1 MPPAPEKA
9 IAAASIL
16 PNSTASHSAA
26 MAKIATTTLNKEQ
39 RRHLLRVM
47 LESRLG
53 DLREE
58 SLNRQGKGHFH
69 VSGRGHEA
77 LGSVGA
83 LLHNGDYLVP
93 YYRDRALCLGRGLT
107 TRHLA
112 LEYFS
117 RRDSASRG
125 RMMPSHYSSRE
136 LNIVSVPTP
145 TGAQLIPACGIA
157 WGIQLDGKDNVVVT
171 SIGDAAT
178 RQGDFYEAVSFAVER
193 KLPVLLIVEDNAYGI
208 STPTRKTNP
217 LALQSLNPAQWRE
230 VDGSDPEVVHAE
242 VAAALARLRAGEGP
256 AFLWVKLERLS
267 SHTSSDDHTLY
278 RSKEDIAGLEHADPV
293 RVLKERMI
301 SAGELTAGEFK
312 HLEAEIKEKVRA
324 DYAAAEKAGHPLAS
338 ELMIDVTGPAPELGG
353 QLYKAG
359 TYRMGDL
366 INRTLRAGLDAD
378 PGRMVFGEDVEDPK
392 GGVFRLTQKLS
403 TDFPA
408 QVFNSPL
415 AESTIIGVGGGLA
428 LYGRRPVFEI
438 QFIDFIYP
446 GFNQLV
452 SNLANLRWRTNGEW
466 KVPLVLYAPYGA
478 YLPGGG
484 LWHSQA
490 NEAVFTHFP
499 GINVV
504 IPSSPEDAAGLL
516 WTAMHSED
524 VTLFLAPKHM
534 LWAEHAVT
542 EPIVPVPF
550 GRARRLTEGADV
562 TVVTWGNTV
571 EKAREALTELNGT
584 VAIELIDLRSIAPWD
599 KTLIEE
605 SVAKT
610 GRLVIVQEDTENCS
624 VGQMIIQHISGVPAL
639 WARLVAPP
647 MLVSKG
653 NVMIGYNPIYEY
665 AALPDVK
672 RIVEAIRRT
681 ADIDVARGV
690 QDLPVGAS
698 SFATAAST
706 DAAAGE
712 PVANGHDAGVDTHG
726 PRSTVVAGTADI
738 IVRVPIMGEGLRSAR
753 VVVLNKKTGDA
764 VKHDEVLCE
773 VETDKAVYPIEA
785 SFAGIFKSWK
795 IKVDDTVLIGQEIAL
810 VTGDAASVA
819 ALPVEKNVGG
829 SLPPDRPAL
838 PLPAAAKSLPAQ
850 PAVAG
855 PSPDKPTSLTS
866 AATPSTPSAPM
877 QGTIRPPALSPA
889 ITRRLDTVVPANLLM
904 DCRWEALRL
913 VREASKAVLGK
924 AAPSPSAMMAW
935 CVTRTMEQHAGF
947 RRLVNKDG
955 IIHELTDF
963 DLGVAVALAGDRLG
977 TAAIT
982 LANKLGWT
990 DFVAAYGRAI
1000 EETRAG
1006 RVGEVQAPLNIS
1018 SLGAFGVENATPI
1031 VVPPAM
1037 STLFIGAAHEKMIKD
1052 SGIVY
1057 PMEVVTLSLTFDH
1070 RVVNGAGAAAF
1081 MMELKKQFENFKL
1094 PG

>member
-1 MPPAPEKA
+1 
-9 IAAASIL
+9 
-16 PNSTASHSAA
+16 
-26 MAKIATTTLNKEQ
+26 MAKTATSTLNKEQ
-39 RRHLLRVM
+39 RRHLLRIM
-47 LESRLG
+47 LESRHG

-77 LGSVGA
+77 LGVVGTQ
-83 LLHNGDYLVP
+83 LRDGDYLVP
-93 YYRDRALCLGRGLT
+93 YYRDRAMCLGRGMT
-107 TRHLA
+107 TRYMA

-145 TGAQLIPACGIA
+145 TGAQLIPACGVA
-157 WGIQLDGKDNVVVT
+157 WGIQLDAKDNVVVVC
-171 SIGDAAT
+171 IGDAAT
-178 RQGDFYEAVSFAVER
+178 RQGDFFEAVSFALER
-193 KLPVLLIVEDNAYGI
+193 KLPVMFVVEDNAYGI

-217 LALQSLNPAQWRE
+217 LALQSINPALWRE
-230 VDGSDPEVVHAE
+230 VDGSDAEVVHAE
-242 VAAALARLRAGEGP
+242 TQQALARLRAGEGP

-278 RSKEDIAGLEHADPV
+278 RSKEDIASMEDADPV
-293 RVLKERMI
+293 RVLKERLI
-301 SAGELTAGEFK
+301 KAGELSATEFSQW
-312 HLEAEIKEKVRA
+312 ESEIKEKVRA
-324 DYAAAEKAGHPLAS
+324 DYTAAEKAANPLAS
-338 ELMIDVTGPAPELGG
+338 ELFIDVTGPAPELS
-353 QLYKAG
+353 G
-359 TYRMGDL
+359 TLFKPGKYRMGDL
-366 INRTLRAGLDAD
+366 LNRTLRAGLDAD
-378 PGRMVFGEDVEDPK
+378 PARMIFGEDVADPK

-415 AESTIIGVGGGLA
+415 AESTIIGIGGGLA

-446 GFNQLV
+446 GFNQLI
-452 SNLANLRWRTNGEW
+452 SNLANLRWRSNGEW
-466 KVPLVLYAPYGA
+466 KVPAVFYAPYGA

-490 NEAVFTHFP
+490 NESTFAHFP

-504 IPSSPEDAAGLL
+504 IPATPEDAVGLL
-516 WTAMHSED
+516 WTAMHAED

-534 LWAEHAVT
+534 LWAEHEVK
-542 EPIVPVPF
+542 ESIVPIPF
-550 GRARRLTEGADV
+550 GKARRLAEGTEV
-562 TVVTWGNTV
+562 TVVAWGNTV
-571 EKAREALTELNGT
+571 EKTREAMVELNGSAS
-584 VAIELIDLRSIAPWD
+584 VDLIDLRSIMPWD
-599 KTLIEE
+599 KAMIEE

-610 GRLVIVQEDTENCS
+610 RRLIVVQEDGEACS
-624 VGQMIIQHISGVPAL
+624 VGQMIIQHILGLPEV
-639 WARLVAPP
+639 WAQMKAPP

-665 AALPDVK
+665 AALPDAK
-672 RIVEAIRRT
+672 RIAEAIRKTISVGREE
-681 ADIDVARGV
+681 
-690 QDLPVGAS
+690 PVIG
-698 SFATAAST
+698 TGE
-706 DAAAGE
+706 AAA
-712 PVANGHDAGVDTHG
+712 ATNGGSASHDAGANGDPHG
-726 PRSTVVAGTADI
+726 PRNTVIAGTQDI

-753 VVVLNKKTGDA
+753 VVALNKKAGDA

-785 SFAGIFKSWK
+785 SYAGVFKAWK
-795 IKVDDTVLIGQEIAL
+795 IKIDDVVLIGQEIAL

-819 ALPVEKNVGG
+819 GLPVEKTAPV
-829 SLPPDRPAL
+829 PAPARPA
-838 PLPAAAKSLPAQ
+838 AQ
-850 PAVAG
+850 AEQKTPVAI
-855 PSPDKPTSLTS
+855 
-866 AATPSTPSAPM
+866 ARASTPPSAVVSSTPQTM
-877 QGTIRPPALSPA
+877 QGNVRQPALSPA

-904 DCRWEALRL
+904 DCRWEPIRL
-913 VREASKAVLGK
+913 AREESKAKHGT
-924 AAPSPSAMMAW
+924 AAVSPSAMMAW

-947 RRLVNKDG
+947 RRVVTG
-955 IIHELTDF
+955 TGVIHELTDF
-963 DLGVAVALAGDRLG
+963 ELGVAVALPGDKLG
-977 TAAIT
+977 TAAIA
-982 LANKLGWT
+982 LANKLPWAE
-990 DFVAAYGRAI
+990 FVTGYNRAI
-1000 EETRAG
+1000 EETRGG
-1006 RVGEVQAPLNIS
+1006 RILEVQAPLNIS

-1037 STLFIGAAHEKMIKD
+1037 STLFIGAAHEKMIRD
-1052 SGIVY
+1052 EGVVY
-1057 PMEVVTLSLTFDH
+1057 PTEVVTLSLSFDH